1 MNLFLFCVLVGQI
14 LTLMVGYGAIMFFAT
29 IYAFGSNKL
38 AIGPQQTKTHGDFTL
53 FFLDHPCPGHFT
65 SFFIDP
71 QNFNNLFFS
80 IPQKFHILNPSV
92 GIFSG
97 IAHY

>member
-38 AIGPQQTKTHGDFTL
+38 AIGPQ
-53 FFLDHPCPGHFT
+53 
-65 SFFIDP
+65 
-71 QNFNNLFFS
+71 
-80 IPQKFHILNPSV
+80 
-92 GIFSG
+92 
-97 IAHY
+97 